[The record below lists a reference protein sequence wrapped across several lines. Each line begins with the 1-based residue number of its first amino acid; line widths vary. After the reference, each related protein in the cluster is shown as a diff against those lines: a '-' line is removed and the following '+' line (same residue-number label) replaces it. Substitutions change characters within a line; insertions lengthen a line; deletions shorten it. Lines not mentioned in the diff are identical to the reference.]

1 MLGEEDVEKWVVG
14 RGHAGSD
21 FIKCVMKV
29 SKKKKKAKGKGYTG
43 FSFWFHF
50 LPVAALPSGAG
61 QGSSGSALS
70 RF

>member
-1 MLGEEDVEKWVVG
+1 MLGGEDVEKWVVG

-29 SKKKKKAKGKGYTG
+29 SKRKKKSKGQRVTV

-50 LPVAALPSGAG
+50 LPVAALPSGVG
-61 QGSSGSALS
+61 QGSSASALS